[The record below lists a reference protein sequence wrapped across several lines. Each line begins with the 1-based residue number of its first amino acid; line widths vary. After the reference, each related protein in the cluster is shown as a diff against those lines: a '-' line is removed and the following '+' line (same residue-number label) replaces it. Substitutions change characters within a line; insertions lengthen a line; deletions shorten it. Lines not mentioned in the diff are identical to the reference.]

1 MLNTVIN
8 NIYNLIYIEYYLFNP
23 FVHFIGKMTTHQTIS
38 DGIGWRHSNSLI
50 TTKRVHYPTKTVP
63 TTTNQVVP
71 GLSRPNENGSLLN
84 VPYNQRDEAAHD
96 FSGPAMKARPMK
108 HWRRKLQPTPNSGR
122 SVNSVSLVI
131 DTPGG
136 TTKSGNGESCDC
148 GDAPG
153 NSTAKFDEKLLK
165 IPSQRCDPCVI
176 VENKGYVQVGNP
188 ETVYDSNTHTH
199 VPVDPNSY
207 QIQTGL
213 YNTKR
218 IGCCPANNVIRS
230 AVTLMSKAYYS
241 DTRAYLQ
248 SRCKRY
254 EQKLST
260 NPVPGIQYIGPDHM
274 PNWPTEEC
282 NGPQTRL
289 TGSCLYPACSY
300 TQSLQPTKC
309 QGITIYKPNNVP
321 FAKQGGVSSS
331 TRTLSLRVNAVNLNG
346 NSFYSAFGAQGANAG
361 KYSTEYNPCYFVK
374 NNYQVPNCK
383 LYYGSKPGNHT
394 VCFYSPTENRTVTPA
409 NPVTA
414 AGYA

>member
-1 MLNTVIN
+1 MAT
-8 NIYNLIYIEYYLFNP
+8 
-23 FVHFIGKMTTHQTIS
+23 HATTTIS
-38 DGIGWRHSNSLI
+38 DGIGWRRSNSLI
-50 TTKRVHYPTKTVP
+50 TTKRFHGATKSVP

-71 GLSRPNENGSLLN
+71 GFSRPNENGSLLN
-84 VPYNQRDEAAHD
+84 IPIGQQRDEAAHD
-96 FSGPAMKARPMK
+96 FTGPAMKARPMK
-108 HWRRKLQPTPNSGR
+108 HWRRKLQPTANSGC

-136 TTKSGNGESCDC
+136 TTKSGNGVTCDC
-148 GDAPG
+148 SDSAA
-153 NSTAKFDEKLLK
+153 NSYATFDEKLLK
-165 IPSQRCDPCVI
+165 IPSQKCEPCDR

-188 ETVYDSNTHTH
+188 A
-199 VPVDPNSY
+199 DPNSY

-213 YNTKR
+213 YNTKY
-218 IGCCPANNVIRS
+218 IGCCPANNVIKS

-241 DTRAYLQ
+241 DSRAYLQ

-260 NPVPGIQYIGPDHM
+260 NPVPGVQYIGPDHM
-274 PNWPTEEC
+274 PNWPNDEC
-282 NGPQTRL
+282 LGPQTRL
-289 TGSCLYPACSY
+289 TGSCLYPACSVNDK
-300 TQSLQPTKC
+300 SMPTRC
-309 QGITIYKPNNVP
+309 QGTTIYKPNNVP

-331 TRTLSLRVNAVNLNG
+331 TRTLSLRVNTVNLNG

-361 KYSTEYNPCYFVK
+361 KYSTEYNPGYFVK

-394 VCFYSPTENRTVTPA
+394 VCFYSPTENRTATPA

-414 AGYA
+414 AGYR

>member
-1 MLNTVIN
+1 
-8 NIYNLIYIEYYLFNP
+8 
-23 FVHFIGKMTTHQTIS
+23 MTSTSTGTIS

-50 TTKRVHYPTKTVP
+50 TTKRVHYSTKPSNPATHQ

-71 GLSRPNENGSLLN
+71 GFSRPNENGAMLN
-84 VPYNQRDEAAHD
+84 LPLAEREDAARN
-96 FSGPAMKARPMK
+96 FSGPALKARPMK

-136 TTKSGNGESCDC
+136 TTKSGDGVSCDC
-148 GDAPG
+148 GDAAAD
-153 NSTAKFDEKLLK
+153 STAKLDQKLLK
-165 IPSQRCDPCVI
+165 IPSQKCEPCEK
-176 VENKGYVQVGNP
+176 VENNGYVQVGTP
-188 ETVYDSNTHTH
+188 AVYDPNTNTY
-199 VPVDPNSY
+199 VQVDPNSY

-213 YNTKR
+213 YNTKY
-218 IGCCPANNVIRS
+218 IGVCPSNNIIRS

-260 NPVPGIQYIGPDHM
+260 NPVPDVKYFAPDGA
-274 PNWPTEEC
+274 PLWPDNKC
-282 NGPQTRL
+282 FGPQTRL
-289 TGSCLYPACSY
+289 TGSCLYPSCSANQL
-300 TQSLQPTKC
+300 TLSNKC
-309 QGITIYKPNNVP
+309 QGTTIYKPSNVS

-331 TRTLSLRVNAVNLNG
+331 TRTLSLRVNTVNLNG
-346 NSFYSAFGAQGANAG
+346 NSFLSAFGAEGANAG
-361 KYSTEYNPCYFVK
+361 KYSYEYNPSYFVK

-394 VCFYSPTENRTVTPA
+394 VCFFSPTENRTATLP

-414 AGYA
+414 DGYK

>member
-1 MLNTVIN
+1 
-8 NIYNLIYIEYYLFNP
+8 
-23 FVHFIGKMTTHQTIS
+23 
-38 DGIGWRHSNSLI
+38 
-50 TTKRVHYPTKTVP
+50 
-63 TTTNQVVP
+63 
-71 GLSRPNENGSLLN
+71 
-84 VPYNQRDEAAHD
+84 
-96 FSGPAMKARPMK
+96 MKARPMK
-108 HWRRKLQPTPNSGR
+108 HWRRKLQPAANSGR

-136 TTKSGNGESCDC
+136 TTKSGNGVSCDC

-165 IPSQRCDPCVI
+165 IPSQKCEPCNL
-176 VENKGYVQVGNP
+176 VENKGFVQVGDPAN
-188 ETVYDSNTHTH
+188 
-199 VPVDPNSY
+199 PNSY

-213 YNTKR
+213 YNTKY
-218 IGCCPANNVIRS
+218 IGVCPANNVIKS

-260 NPVPGIQYIGPDHM
+260 NPVPGVQYIGPDHM
-274 PNWPTEEC
+274 PNWPNNEC
-282 NGPQTRL
+282 LGPQTRL
-289 TGSCLYPACSY
+289 TGSCLYPACSAAE
-300 TQSLQPTKC
+300 LAVQPRC

-331 TRTLSLRVNAVNLNG
+331 TRTLSLRVNTVNLNG

-361 KYSTEYNPCYFVK
+361 KYSTEYNPSYFVK

-394 VCFYSPTENRTVTPA
+394 VCFYSPTENRTATPA

-414 AGYA
+414 AGYR

>member
-1 MLNTVIN
+1 
-8 NIYNLIYIEYYLFNP
+8 
-23 FVHFIGKMTTHQTIS
+23 MTTTTTTTKATIS

-50 TTKRVHYPTKTVP
+50 TTKEVHYPTKTAL

-71 GLSRPNENGSLLN
+71 GFSRPNQNGALLN
-84 VPYNQRDEAAHD
+84 VPIGTQRDAAAKE
-96 FSGPAMKARPMK
+96 FNGPARKARPMK

-136 TTKSGNGESCDC
+136 TAKPGNGGSCNCADST
-148 GDAPG
+148 A
-153 NSTAKFDEKLLK
+153 NSYAKFDEKLLK
-165 IPSQRCDPCVI
+165 IPSQKCDPCVL

-188 ETVYDSNTHTH
+188 S
-199 VPVDPNSY
+199 DPNSY

-213 YNTKR
+213 YNTKYV
-218 IGCCPANNVIRS
+218 GVCPENNVIKS

-260 NPVPGIQYIGPDHM
+260 NPVPGVAYIGANHM
-274 PNWPTEEC
+274 PLWPSNDC
-282 NGPQTRL
+282 IGPQTRL
-289 TGSCLYPACSY
+289 TGSCLYPACSPNEAA
-300 TQSLQPTKC
+300 LPTKC
-309 QGITIYKPNNVP
+309 QGTTTYKPNNVP

-331 TRTLSLRVNAVNLNG
+331 TRTLNLRVNTVNLNG

-361 KYSTEYNPCYFVK
+361 KYSTEYNPGYFVK
-374 NNYQVPNCK
+374 NNFQPPNCNR
-383 LYYGSKPGNHT
+383 KPGNHT
-394 VCFYSPTENRTVTPA
+394 ACFFTPTENRNVTPA
-409 NPVTA
+409 SAVTA
-414 AGYA
+414 AGYR

>member
-1 MLNTVIN
+1 
-8 NIYNLIYIEYYLFNP
+8 
-23 FVHFIGKMTTHQTIS
+23 MTTTAHQTIS
-38 DGIGWRHSNSLI
+38 DGIGWRRSNSLI
-50 TTKRVHYPTKTVP
+50 TTKRVHYPTKTAP

-71 GLSRPNENGSLLN
+71 GFSRPNENGSLLN
-84 VPYNQRDEAAHD
+84 IPLADRDQAVHD

-108 HWRRKLQPTPNSGR
+108 HWRRKLQPAANSGR

-148 GDAPG
+148 GDTPG
-153 NSTAKFDEKLLK
+153 NSTAKFDEKMLK
-165 IPSQRCDPCVI
+165 IPSQKCEPCNL
-176 VENKGYVQVGNP
+176 VENKGFVQVGDPAN
-188 ETVYDSNTHTH
+188 
-199 VPVDPNSY
+199 PNSY

-213 YNTKR
+213 YNTKY
-218 IGCCPANNVIRS
+218 IGVCPANNVIKS

-241 DTRAYLQ
+241 DTRGYLQ

-260 NPVPGIQYIGPDHM
+260 NPVPGVQYIGPDHM
-274 PNWPTEEC
+274 PNWPNNEC
-282 NGPQTRL
+282 LGPQTRL
-289 TGSCLYPACSY
+289 TGSCLYPACSAAE
-300 TQSLQPTKC
+300 LAVQPRC

-331 TRTLSLRVNAVNLNG
+331 TRTLSLRVNTVNLNG

-361 KYSTEYNPCYFVK
+361 KYSTEYNPSYFVK

-394 VCFYSPTENRTVTPA
+394 VCFYSPTENRTATPA

-414 AGYA
+414 AGYR

>member
-1 MLNTVIN
+1 
-8 NIYNLIYIEYYLFNP
+8 
-23 FVHFIGKMTTHQTIS
+23 MTTTAHETIS
-38 DGIGWRHSNSLI
+38 DGIGWRRSNSLI
-50 TTKRVHYPTKTVP
+50 TTKRVHYPTKTAP

-71 GLSRPNENGSLLN
+71 GFSRPNENGSLLN
-84 VPYNQRDEAAHD
+84 VPVGDRDQAAHD

-108 HWRRKLQPTPNSGR
+108 HWRRKLQPAANSGR

-136 TTKSGNGESCDC
+136 TTKSGNGVSCDC

-165 IPSQRCDPCVI
+165 IPSQKCEPCNL
-176 VENKGYVQVGNP
+176 VENKGFVQVGDPAN
-188 ETVYDSNTHTH
+188 
-199 VPVDPNSY
+199 PNSY

-213 YNTKR
+213 YNTKY
-218 IGCCPANNVIRS
+218 IGVCPANNVIKS

-260 NPVPGIQYIGPDHM
+260 NPVPGVQYIGPDHM
-274 PNWPTEEC
+274 PNWPNNEC
-282 NGPQTRL
+282 LGPQTRL
-289 TGSCLYPACSY
+289 TGSCLYPACSAAE
-300 TQSLQPTKC
+300 LAVQPRC

-331 TRTLSLRVNAVNLNG
+331 TRTLSLRVNTVNLNG

-361 KYSTEYNPCYFVK
+361 KYSTEYNPSYFVK

-383 LYYGSKPGNHT
+383 MYYGSKPGNHT
-394 VCFYSPTENRTVTPA
+394 VCFYSPTENRNVTPSSA
-409 NPVTA
+409 VTA
-414 AGYA
+414 AGYR